1 MRQAP
6 ETGLF
11 SSPSRES
18 VRVVGGFGFRGW
30 GAFTIAAT
38 SAGILSVAFVV
49 WTALRIGGDQ
59 ATIAVDDI
67 GEAVAALIAAVSCGF
82 AAARTTNRTRLAW
95 AVFAASAASCGIRE
109 GVWAVYQVGLGG
121 SVPFPSAAHCG
132 FFLPIPPAGCR
143 GLQVP
148 TA

>member
-1 MRQAP
+1 LRQAP

-67 GEAVAALIAAVSCGF
+67 AEAVSALTAAVSCGF
-82 AAARTTNRTRLAW
+82 PAARTTNRTPPAL
-95 AVFAASAASCGIRE
+95 AVFAASAGR
-109 GVWAVYQVGLGG
+109 WGLGAGVG
-121 SVPFPSAAHCG
+121 SVH
-132 FFLPIPPAGCR
+132 
-143 GLQVP
+143 
-148 TA
+148 

>member
-67 GEAVAALIAAVSCGF
+67 GEARAALNPPSTRGL
-82 AAARTTNRTRLAW
+82 AAARTHNPARPAW
-95 AVFAASAASCGIRE
+95 SRFSA
-109 GVWAVYQVGLGG
+109 
-121 SVPFPSAAHCG
+121 
-132 FFLPIPPAGCR
+132 
-143 GLQVP
+143 
-148 TA
+148 